1 MTLRRLCGLLLAVLA
16 AWLLWGGIHAVNVVM
31 ARGSSLADAVL
42 SPPTGLLRL
51 VGSTFAL
58 LGGLIAFADKPSGAW
73 IASLGTAIFVLLTA
87 LMIGLGAS
95 SVLWWDEAVYSV
107 VLVLLTGLL
116 VFQVRI

>member
-1 MTLRRLCGLLLAVLA
+1 MSLRRLSGLLLAVLA

-58 LGGLIAFADKPSGAW
+58 LGGLIAYNYYALNFPGSSW
-73 IASLGTAIFVLLTA
+73 LGGLGLWAGLLTTT
-87 LMIGLGAS
+87 LG
-95 SVLWWDEAVYSV
+95 
-107 VLVLLTGLL
+107 GLL
-116 VFQVRI
+116 SLFIAGRQSR